1 MRRSAIVCAAH
12 CAWFLGGVHCMFVTS
27 AGGRRFGAG
36 FRWQSRH
43 QLMLSGVDSV
53 TTSIWSIRPW
63 QVTQA
68 TPARTWERC
77 SK

>member
-1 MRRSAIVCAAH
+1 MRRSAIVRAAH

-27 AGGRRFGAG
+27 ATGRRFGAG

-43 QLMLSGVDSV
+43 QCMLRGLDSV

-63 QVTQA
+63 HSTHP
-68 TPARTWERC
+68 TPARMWDRC